1 MLLLK
6 EQCILAKV
14 VCSLEIVI
22 QEYSKSVSRLW
33 QSIGWVAGNEIKCA
47 HISFNLRFLKDKHEH
62 LQKRHDNLRDYL
74 KKKLSRMK
82 LGCYMSW
89 FRYFIPQ
96 TNETYNP
103 SKCLQFD
110 TLPSTLL
117 RHLLIAW
124 KQQHELRKQ
133 IPSDNRCL
141 LIKDLMKVR
150 KHLC

>member
-1 MLLLK
+1 MLIYHLT
-6 EQCILAKV
+6 
-14 VCSLEIVI
+14 
-22 QEYSKSVSRLW
+22 W
-33 QSIGWVAGNEIKCA
+33 G
-47 HISFNLRFLKDKHEH
+47 FLKDKHEH

-110 TLPSTLL
+110 TLPSTLP

-124 KQQHELRKQ
+124 NQQPELRKQ

-141 LIKDLMKVR
+141 LIKDLIKVR
-150 KHLC
+150 KHFVLNWKVPSADTRIVKTEILKGKRANVVNIFSDTSEASKTYIFKV